1 MNSKNKS
8 RVSYNEQNT
17 IKFKEYLYENRW
29 NILVS
34 FVFSIICC
42 IAMISLKMINID
54 EETWYL
60 STKKEMSDLWLYQE
74 RYMIFIYNMIF
85 SPCGRFIPIVS
96 DCLGLFF
103 WNMSGIVFMYVFLIC
118 MI

>member
-60 STKKEMSDLWLYQE
+60 STKKEMSDLY
-74 RYMIFIYNMIF
+74 INHI
-85 SPCGRFIPIVS
+85 S
-96 DCLGLFF
+96 
-103 WNMSGIVFMYVFLIC
+103 FLIKP
-118 MI
+118 

>member
-1 MNSKNKS
+1 MNMEMNC
-8 RVSYNEQNT
+8 NEKDC
-17 IKFKEYLYENRW
+17 KFKKYLYENRW

-34 FVFSIICC
+34 FIFSIICC
-42 IAMISLKMINID
+42 IAMITLKMINID

-74 RYMIFIYNMIF
+74 RYMIYIYNMIF